1 MESRG
6 RILMADDE
14 DTFLRATAAL
24 FQRAGYDCDCASD
37 GPGVIAA
44 AQRNAYDVVVTDIN
58 MTGNKDLELVREI
71 RERFTDLPVIL
82 VTGYPSLGTAIE
94 ALRLSAVDYL
104 LKPVDFSELLGRVQE
119 AIERA
124 RVTRSVAQHLRAL
137 GGEIERLQSLHP
149 RATRGTGES
158 AGVEQPANSA
168 DQPAGTA
175 ALRGA
180 ASPTVADKIEERLSR
195 REREILRA
203 VSSGQ
208 RVASIARLLAISPHT
223 VRNHLK
229 AIFRKVG
236 VHSQV
241 ELLGHLHAQA
251 TADGHE
257 GPGATK

>member
-1 MESRG
+1 
-6 RILMADDE
+6 MADDE

-24 FQRAGYDCDCASD
+24 FQRAGYDCDCASE
-37 GPGVIAA
+37 GSGVIAA

-58 MTGNKDLELVREI
+58 MTGNKDLELLREI
-71 RERFTDLPVIL
+71 RERFADLPVIL

-104 LKPVDFSELLGRVQE
+104 LKPVDFGELLGRVQE

-124 RVTRSVAQHLRAL
+124 RVTRSVAQHLRDL

-149 RATRGTGES
+149 RATRAAEES
-158 AGVEQPANSA
+158 AGVDRAVTS
-168 DQPAGTA
+168 TSA
-175 ALRGA
+175 ALQMRA
-180 ASPTVADKIEERLSR
+180 AGSTVSHKIEERLSR

-251 TADGHE
+251 TAGARE
-257 GPGATK
+257 GSGATK

>member
-1 MESRG
+1 MEPRG

-37 GPGVIAA
+37 GAGVLAA
-44 AQRNAYDVVVTDIN
+44 AQCNAYDVVVTDIN
-58 MTGNKDLELVREI
+58 MAGNKDLELVREI
-71 RERFTDLPVIL
+71 RRRFADLPVIL

-94 ALRLSAVDYL
+94 ALRLSAIDYI
-104 LKPVDFSELLGRVQE
+104 LKPVDFDELLGRVRE
-119 AIERA
+119 AIERI
-124 RVTRSVAQHLRAL
+124 RVTRSVAQHLRQL
-137 GGEIERLQSLHP
+137 GGDIERLQSLHP
-149 RATRGTGES
+149 RAARGAGDAGRE
-158 AGVEQPANSA
+158 GVEPA
-168 DQPAGTA
+168 PAA
-175 ALRGA
+175 A
-180 ASPTVADKIEERLSR
+180 ASTQGPAQTVTQKIEERLSQ

-208 RVASIARLLAISPHT
+208 RVASIASLLGISPHT

-251 TADGHE
+251 TGNVRE
-257 GPGATK
+257 VPGATK

>member
-24 FQRAGYDCDCASD
+24 FHRAGYDCDCASD
-37 GPGVIAA
+37 GPGAIAA
-44 AQRNAYDVVVTDIN
+44 AQRNAYDVLVTDIN

-71 RERFTDLPVIL
+71 RERFADLPVIL
-82 VTGYPSLGTAIE
+82 VTGYPSLGTAIA

-104 LKPVDFSELLGRVQE
+104 LKPVDFDELLGRVQE

-124 RVTRSVAQHLRAL
+124 RVTRSVAQHLRDL

-149 RATRGTGES
+149 RATCAAGKR
-158 AGVEQPANSA
+158 AGVDRAAQSA
-168 DQPAGTA
+168 DEPAS
-175 ALRGA
+175 A
-180 ASPTVADKIEERLSR
+180 ASGTRAAATTVSDRIEERLSR

-208 RVASIARLLAISPHT
+208 RVASVARLLAISPHT

-251 TADGHE
+251 TAEARE
-257 GPGATK
+257 GSGATK

>member
-1 MESRG
+1 MEPRG

-37 GPGVIAA
+37 GAGVLAA

-58 MTGNKDLELVREI
+58 MAGNKDLELVREI
-71 RERFTDLPVIL
+71 RKRFADLPVIL

-94 ALRLSAVDYL
+94 ALRLSAVDYI
-104 LKPVDFSELLGRVQE
+104 LKPVDFDELLGRVQE
-119 AIERA
+119 AIERV
-124 RVTRSVAQHLRAL
+124 RVTRSVAQHLRQL
-137 GGEIERLQSLHP
+137 GGDIERLQSLHP
-149 RATRGTGES
+149 RASRD
-158 AGVEQPANSA
+158 AGDAE
-168 DQPAGTA
+168 
-175 ALRGA
+175 RGA
-180 ASPTVADKIEERLSR
+180 AEQPPAASAQASAQTVTQKVEERLSH

-208 RVASIARLLAISPHT
+208 RVANIARLLGISPHT

-251 TADGHE
+251 TGNVRE
-257 GPGATK
+257 VPGATK